1 MLLEVSRQVSVS
13 AAFFFFFFETFA
25 LLLKELFVF
34 KCAST
39 TVYIPYT
46 ERLIRKEN

>member
-13 AAFFFFFFETFA
+13 AAFFFFFETFA